1 MFTDGR
7 HKSLPIR
14 VLEESSILP
23 WGDILVLRDDGI
35 ARTQHEEAK
44 HVAVGRFIY
53 SSRGED
59 LATTS

>member
-1 MFTDGR
+1 MFPDGC

-14 VLEESSILP
+14 MLEESSILP
-23 WGDILVLRDDGI
+23 WGDILVLRDDSI
-35 ARTQHEEAK
+35 ARAQQKEAH

-59 LATTS
+59 LAATS